1 MAAIQALQQ
10 WCKQQCQGYKDV
22 NITNMTTSFRDG
34 LAFCAILHRHRPD
47 LINFSSLRKENV
59 YENNELAFKVAET
72 ELGIPALLD
81 AEDMVAL
88 KVPDR
93 LSILTYVSQY
103 YNYFHGRSPIG
114 GMAGVKR
121 SPSNASEE
129 PAGKKVIS
137 EPEKPAPA
145 KPSPVYMP
153 PEPKTNPALKGK
165 ENAPVEARQ
174 RILAENT
181 SLRNSNCTICGGHV
195 HLVQRLLMDGK
206 LYHRSCFRC
215 KQCSSTLKPGNFKAG
230 KDPGTFICNGH
241 EQPNLHHASPVN
253 QRTLIGENK
262 TTGLLPT
269 SGSRL
274 KGFES
279 KMPEPETPKPSQ
291 APQRLDALKA
301 PGKESADL
309 RNHKSGSVASNPN
322 SRWSD
327 LNTGNKSGRSE
338 ISVASPVPS
347 HWTPTAAKTQ
357 QAREK
362 FFQASAPSADKKE
375 PTKSQGTPLNSSQ
388 VAGKTAFSQPGSNA
402 GNNEKERAR
411 NILMNVLPAPPTST
425 NKLPNLST
433 SGKSPPSPLQHLETK
448 NVPTSEISKPV
459 GRLSATEKPQTDPL
473 GTSPV
478 SNSSARNP
486 GNRAEIG
493 SATQNSF
500 KVQYNGPKADS
511 GHKADFKATK
521 VGGMTAVEEKSE
533 SPAEWR
539 SRLKPVA
546 NKISDRRDA
555 RPVPKPAEI
564 HKTVVNVS
572 VRPMP
577 EDQKP
582 VIPPAIQETA
592 PSPNS
597 LPKKKLLVPQVDL
610 SSGWQKTKQ
619 PWDGPQTN
627 QKLEVPGPPKVAVA
641 PVRPS
646 SPKISQK
653 PPNKQVVS
661 PSKRH
666 PDYIPEEKIQTEV
679 RQIEKQ
685 LDQLELQGV
694 DLEKQL
700 RGCEGDEREDAL
712 MVEWFKLIH
721 EKQLLLRRESELMHK
736 MNQQKLEEK
745 QWDIETE
752 LRTLMSKSDF
762 VKTSK
767 ERKREEELLKLYVET
782 VNDRNKIVEDLDED
796 RLREQE
802 EDEVLAAMIQRLDG
816 PRNTQE
822 SEKKKPK
829 FGLFKLWL
837 N

>member
-114 GMAGVKR
+114 GMAGIKR
-121 SPSNASEE
+121 SPSNAGEE

-145 KPSPVYMP
+145 KPSRVYVP
-153 PEPKTNPALKGK
+153 PEPKTNPAWKGK

-174 RILAENT
+174 RNLAESTNP
-181 SLRNSNCTICGGHV
+181 RNSNCTICGNHV

-215 KQCSSTLKPGNFKAG
+215 KQCSNTLKSGNYKAG

-241 EQPNLHHASPVN
+241 EQPNLHNASPVN
-253 QRTLIGENK
+253 QSNVIGDNK

-269 SGSRL
+269 SGSCL
-274 KGFES
+274 KGFEAKKPELES
-279 KMPEPETPKPSQ
+279 KKPSQ
-291 APQRLDALKA
+291 APQRMDVLKA
-301 PGKESADL
+301 PAKDTPNLG
-309 RNHKSGSVASNPN
+309 NHKPGSVVSNPN
-322 SRWSD
+322 SRWSE

-338 ISVASPVPS
+338 SLVTSPDLS

-362 FFQASAPSADKKE
+362 FFQASDQKE
-375 PTKSQGTPLNSSQ
+375 PTKSQDTLLNISQ
-388 VAGKTAFSQPGSNA
+388 VTGKMSKAGDS
-402 GNNEKERAR
+402 EKERAR
-411 NILMNVLPAPPTST
+411 NILMHVLPAPQTST
-425 NKLPNLST
+425 NKPPSLST
-433 SGKSPPSPLQHLETK
+433 TSVKAPPSPLQHLQTK
-448 NVPTSEISKPV
+448 NIPTSEISKPV
-459 GRLSATEKPQTDPL
+459 TRYSDTEKPQRDPF
-473 GTSPV
+473 GVSSI
-478 SNSSARNP
+478 SNSSAKSP

-493 SATQNSF
+493 TAAQSSF
-500 KVQYNGPKADS
+500 KAQYNGPKTDS
-511 GHKADFKATK
+511 GHKADVKAAK
-521 VGGMTAVEEKSE
+521 VGATSAVEEKSE

-555 RPVPKPAEI
+555 RTSPKPAEI
-564 HKTVVNVS
+564 HKTVVNVP
-572 VRPMP
+572 VRPAP
-577 EDQKP
+577 EDRKP
-582 VIPPAIQETA
+582 VTPPAIQETA
-592 PSPNS
+592 PSPDS

-610 SSGWQKTKQ
+610 SGGWQKTKQ
-619 PWDGPQTN
+619 RWDGSQTN
-627 QKLEVPGPPKVAVA
+627 QNLEVPGPPKVAVA

-653 PPNKQVVS
+653 HPSRQVVS

-666 PDYIPEEKIQTEV
+666 PEYIPEEKIQTEV
-679 RQIEKQ
+679 RQIEKE
-685 LDQLELQGV
+685 LDRLEHQGV

-752 LRTLMSKSDF
+752 LRILMSKSDF
-762 VKTSK
+762 VKTPK
-767 ERKREEELLKLYVET
+767 EKRREEELLKSYVET